1 MLQIDITVYLNS
13 GGKQYQMTFLLVL
26 FITYKE
32 NNRMSN
38 KFLQKYFDT
47 FGFENITE
55 EELDSELKRY
65 TDSGAD
71 KKTKRQSAS
80 LQNFSLVMA

>member
-1 MLQIDITVYLNS
+1 
-13 GGKQYQMTFLLVL
+13 
-26 FITYKE
+26 
-32 NNRMSN
+32 MSN